1 LHWAAAVPME
11 LSFLK
16 QLLIVLT
23 ATISIVFVFQK
34 LRLPTVVGFLLA
46 GLVIGPNGLGLIEG
60 SAHVEILAE
69 IGVALLLFI
78 IGIDFSLVALFSVQR
93 RVIWAG
99 LLQVLFTIIVVTA
112 IAQVFGVPE
121 RQGVFFGFLVAL
133 SSTAIV
139 LRIYNERGE
148 IHSIHGRVVSGVL
161 FLQDLCIVPMMLLV
175 PVLGHAGTGS
185 FWEILWA
192 ILQAVVALVL
202 IIAVARTLLPR
213 LLHHVAVLK
222 NREIF
227 ILVVVWICL
236 GTAWLTAQTGMS
248 LALGALIAGLVISE
262 SELSHQI
269 VAEVL
274 PLRDCFSGIFFI
286 SIGMLLDLNLLARDL
301 IPPLTQFV
309 AILVVKLGIVFVL
322 FWALYGSVSLATV
335 LAFSLAQVGEFSF
348 ILAKTGAEYKLL
360 SSVDG
365 QLFLAA
371 SILSMIATPWL
382 IQIGHY
388 LAHRRE
394 PPVASSERSSTGAE
408 AQAVETVNQGHA
420 IIVGYGLNGQNLV
433 RVLKEVGLPYR
444 IIEIDPDLVRSAR
457 AESEPIFFGDAARLE
472 ILRQV
477 NIERARVLVI
487 AISDPSAT
495 ARVVA
500 QVRRLRADIYIIV
513 RTRYVAE
520 IDHLYQLGASEVIPE
535 EFETSIEI
543 FARVLEQYHVPRNV
557 IALQVELIRKA
568 QYGMLRGLRLK
579 GKQLDELNQFLVG
592 ITADIYMILD
602 HSPALGKS
610 FEELE
615 LHTRSGST
623 IIAVVRE
630 GKFYY
635 RLDGDFRFQAGDMLV
650 LLGSH
655 KALDDAAQIL
665 KPLETNGPSA

>member
-1 LHWAAAVPME
+1 
-11 LSFLK
+11 
-16 QLLIVLT
+16 
-23 ATISIVFVFQK
+23 
-34 LRLPTVVGFLLA
+34 
-46 GLVIGPNGLGLIEG
+46 
-60 SAHVEILAE
+60 
-69 IGVALLLFI
+69 
-78 IGIDFSLVALFSVQR
+78 
-93 RVIWAG
+93 
-99 LLQVLFTIIVVTA
+99 
-112 IAQVFGVPE
+112 
-121 RQGVFFGFLVAL
+121 
-133 SSTAIV
+133 
-139 LRIYNERGE
+139 
-148 IHSIHGRVVSGVL
+148 
-161 FLQDLCIVPMMLLV
+161 
-175 PVLGHAGTGS
+175 
-185 FWEILWA
+185 
-192 ILQAVVALVL
+192 
-202 IIAVARTLLPR
+202 
-213 LLHHVAVLK
+213 
-222 NREIF
+222 
-227 ILVVVWICL
+227 
-236 GTAWLTAQTGMS
+236 
-248 LALGALIAGLVISE
+248 
-262 SELSHQI
+262 
-269 VAEVL
+269 
-274 PLRDCFSGIFFI
+274 
-286 SIGMLLDLNLLARDL
+286 
-301 IPPLTQFV
+301 
-309 AILVVKLGIVFVL
+309 
-322 FWALYGSVSLATV
+322 
-335 LAFSLAQVGEFSF
+335 
-348 ILAKTGAEYKLL
+348 
-360 SSVDG
+360 
-365 QLFLAA
+365 
-371 SILSMIATPWL
+371 MIATPWL
-382 IQIGHY
+382 IQIGHHF
-388 LAHRRE
+388 AHRRE
-394 PPVASSERSSTGAE
+394 RSVVGSEQSPTGIEAE
-408 AQAVETVNQGHA
+408 AVESVNQGHA

-444 IIEIDPDLVRSAR
+444 IVEIDPDLVRSAR

-495 ARVVA
+495 ARIVA

-602 HSPALGKS
+602 GSPALGKS

-635 RLDGDFRFQAGDMLV
+635 RFDGDFRFQAGDMLV

-665 KPLETNGPSA
+665 KPSEDHYPSA

>member
-1 LHWAAAVPME
+1 
-11 LSFLK
+11 
-16 QLLIVLT
+16 
-23 ATISIVFVFQK
+23 
-34 LRLPTVVGFLLA
+34 
-46 GLVIGPNGLGLIEG
+46 
-60 SAHVEILAE
+60 
-69 IGVALLLFI
+69 
-78 IGIDFSLVALFSVQR
+78 
-93 RVIWAG
+93 
-99 LLQVLFTIIVVTA
+99 
-112 IAQVFGVPE
+112 
-121 RQGVFFGFLVAL
+121 
-133 SSTAIV
+133 
-139 LRIYNERGE
+139 
-148 IHSIHGRVVSGVL
+148 
-161 FLQDLCIVPMMLLV
+161 
-175 PVLGHAGTGS
+175 
-185 FWEILWA
+185 
-192 ILQAVVALVL
+192 
-202 IIAVARTLLPR
+202 
-213 LLHHVAVLK
+213 
-222 NREIF
+222 
-227 ILVVVWICL
+227 
-236 GTAWLTAQTGMS
+236 
-248 LALGALIAGLVISE
+248 
-262 SELSHQI
+262 
-269 VAEVL
+269 
-274 PLRDCFSGIFFI
+274 
-286 SIGMLLDLNLLARDL
+286 
-301 IPPLTQFV
+301 
-309 AILVVKLGIVFVL
+309 
-322 FWALYGSVSLATV
+322 
-335 LAFSLAQVGEFSF
+335 
-348 ILAKTGAEYKLL
+348 
-360 SSVDG
+360 
-365 QLFLAA
+365 
-371 SILSMIATPWL
+371 
-382 IQIGHY
+382 
-388 LAHRRE
+388 
-394 PPVASSERSSTGAE
+394 
-408 AQAVETVNQGHA
+408 
-420 IIVGYGLNGQNLV
+420 VGYGLNGQNLV